1 MALDAR
7 AAPRGEER
15 LAHAAKE
22 RLPGESWRCW
32 LAVCLGSAW
41 LAFQLFIVWQPQPPL
56 VQRPLHLAFALALV
70 FLTIP
75 APGAG
80 RPPWLRRLLDGL
92 LLTLVAATAAYYW
105 FSTGRLTTRIELVD
119 PVLPVDVFFGAA
131 LMLLIL
137 EGVRRAVG
145 WSLLG
150 LLLFVLF
157 YSWAGPWFPGWTR
170 FRGFGLDEMVEIL
183 SMTTHGLLGITTD
196 TSVRFVFYFIAF
208 GAIYAAIGG
217 GRLFID
223 IGLAASGRRAGG
235 PAKAAVISSSLMGTI
250 SGSAVANVVS
260 VGVFTIPMMRRAG
273 YSKEMAAGIEAISS
287 TGGQLMPPVM
297 GVAAF
302 VMAELL
308 QIEYA
313 RVAFAAVIP
322 ALAFYLGLFL
332 VVDLTARKTGIG
344 TPSPGSMAA
353 PAPILPRIYLLVPPL
368 VLIALLVA
376 GYSATVSV
384 IAAIAA
390 CVVTGYLR
398 RETRLGLR
406 DWSTVV
412 TDLGRQASQVAVPIA
427 AIGAIMAVAVQS
439 NLALKF
445 STRLIEQGGANIY
458 VALALTI
465 VGCVVMGMGL
475 PTVAAYI
482 IGAILF
488 APPLIALGIPTLG
501 AHFFVMYY
509 CVLSMVTP
517 PVALA
522 SFAAAGLAGARTMQ
536 TGWEAFRLSL
546 VLFLIPFGFVF
557 DPRLLGRGEPAW
569 VAIAA
574 LALFAATASW
584 SVALVGYLRQRLTY
598 LERLLYGAVA
608 GAIIFFPSGTVGWG
622 AALAALGLMLCWSLV
637 VRPRVLPA

>member
-1 MALDAR
+1 MALEAR
-7 AAPRGEER
+7 RRVGETPAPVSGPAGKRPLER
-15 LAHAAKE
+15 
-22 RLPGESWRCW
+22 WRRS
-32 LAVCLGSAW
+32 LTILLGAVWAG
-41 LAFQLFIVWQPQPPL
+41 FQLFIVWSPQPPL
-56 VQRPLHLAFALALV
+56 LQRPLHLAFAMALV
-70 FLTIP
+70 FLTLP
-75 APGAG
+75 VAG
-80 RPPWLRRLLDGL
+80 RPSCWVRLADGTL
-92 LLTLVAATAAYYW
+92 LAAVVATAAYYAL
-105 FSTGRLTTRIELVD
+105 SSGRLLTRIELVD
-119 PVLPVDVFFGAA
+119 PVLPVDVFFGV
-131 LMLLIL
+131 LLLLLIL

-145 WSLLG
+145 WSLLS
-150 LLLFVLF
+150 LMLIVLF
-157 YSWAGPWFPGWTR
+157 YSWAGPWFPSWTR
-170 FRGFGLDEMVEIL
+170 FRGFGLEEMIEIL

-208 GAIYAAIGG
+208 GAVYAAIGG

-223 IGLAASGRRAGG
+223 IGLAVSGRRAGG
-235 PAKAAVISSSLMGTI
+235 AAKAAVVSSSLMGTI

-273 YSKEMAAGIEAISS
+273 YSREAAAGIEAISS

-308 QIEYA
+308 QIDYA

-332 VVDLTARKTGIG
+332 VVDLTARKTGVG
-344 TPSPGSMAA
+344 TPPAGSVAR
-353 PAPILPRIYLLVPPL
+353 PAPILPRIYLLAPPL
-368 VLIALLVA
+368 VLIALLVS
-376 GYSATVSV
+376 GYSATIAV

-390 CVVTGYLR
+390 CVVTGLLQR
-398 RETRLGLR
+398 RNRLGVRGWLQA
-406 DWSTVV
+406 VE
-412 TDLGRQASQVAVPIA
+412 DLARQASQVAVPIA
-427 AIGAIMAVAVQS
+427 AIGVIMAVAIQS

-445 STRLIEQGGANIY
+445 STRLIEEGGANIY
-458 VALALTI
+458 IALVLTI
-465 VGCVVMGMGL
+465 IGCVVMGMGL

-488 APPLIALGIPTLG
+488 APSLIKLGIPTLA

-546 VLFLIPFGFVF
+546 VLFLIPFGFAF
-557 DPRLLGRGEPAW
+557 DPRLLGQGEPLRI
-569 VAIAA
+569 AIAFFS
-574 LALFAATASW
+574 LLAATASW
-584 SVALVGYLRQRLTY
+584 SVALVGYLRGRITAA
-598 LERLLYGAVA
+598 ERLLYGAIA
-608 GAIIFFPSGTVGWG
+608 AAIILFPSETRGWF
-622 AALAALGLMLCWSLV
+622 AALAVLAVTLLCSLGLRRRM
-637 VRPRVLPA
+637 PAGR